1 MNTESTQGSGARSTL
16 RLASLAV
23 LLAGLLCG
31 TAGAATSFKGPLD
44 TPSRPS
50 ALAAKSPLL
59 AVAAAGQRVVGVG
72 LRGHIV
78 YSDDGGRRWAQAR
91 VPVSTDLVAVTFSS
105 SQKGWAVGHEGV
117 VLHTED
123 GGQTWARQ
131 LDGREAAR
139 IAESYYAKAVPGTA
153 YDAVR
158 KQAKAQLVEAE
169 GGAPGPFFDVSFDN
183 DSSGYVIGAFNRLF
197 HTDDGGKTW
206 TPWSDRID
214 NPGELHL
221 YAIRG
226 SGDQRY
232 IVGEQGKVWRLDA
245 PARRFVV
252 VPTPYNGSLFG
263 AVVTPASVVVF
274 GMSGTAYRSANQGQS
289 WDKVDIGSRAGITGG
304 AMLAG
309 GHMALVNQAGQ
320 VLVSEDGGNRFRPI
334 KGLEAMPSYFGMARV
349 GERTLGVVGID
360 GIKVLALP

>member
-1 MNTESTQGSGARSTL
+1 MNTESTQGSSARSTL
-16 RLASLAV
+16 RLPSLAV

-31 TAGAATSFKGPLD
+31 AAGAATSFKGPLD
-44 TPSRPS
+44 TPSQPS

-59 AVAAAGQRVVGVG
+59 AVATAGQRVVGVG

-78 YSDDGGRRWAQAR
+78 YSDDGGRQWTQAR

-105 SQKGWAVGHEGV
+105 SHKGWAVGHEGV
-117 VLHTED
+117 ILHTED
-123 GGQTWARQ
+123 GGLTWARQ

-139 IAESYYAKAVPGTA
+139 IAESYYAKAGPDA
-153 YDAVR
+153 ASDAVR
-158 KQAKAQLVEAE
+158 KQAKAQLAEAE

-183 DSSGYVIGAFNRLF
+183 DGTGYVIGAFNRLF

-206 TPWSDRID
+206 IPWSERID

-245 PARRFVV
+245 PTRRFVA
-252 VPTPYNGSLFG
+252 VPTPYNGTLFG

-274 GMSGTAYRSANQGQS
+274 GMSGTAYRSTNQGRS

-304 AMLAG
+304 AILPDG
-309 GHMALVNQAGQ
+309 RMALVNQAGQ
-320 VLVSEDGGNRFRPI
+320 LLVSEDGGNRFKPV
-334 KGLEAMPSYFGMARV
+334 KSVEAMPSYFGVVCV
-349 GERTLGVVGID
+349 GERALGVVGID
-360 GIKVLALP
+360 GVKVLALP